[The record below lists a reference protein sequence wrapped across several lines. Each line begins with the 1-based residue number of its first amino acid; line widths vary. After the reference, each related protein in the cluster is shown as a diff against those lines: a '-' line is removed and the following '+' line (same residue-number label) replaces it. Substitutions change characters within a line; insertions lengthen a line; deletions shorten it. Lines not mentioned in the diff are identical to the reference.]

1 MWVGSQVFGL
11 HVIMILSKLFLPKC
25 KHLGLFKTWA
35 NKEWGLMVREPPLR
49 FWFRHALREHKK
61 IRVSVSTDHN
71 IQLGKWHST
80 MLIQCCQM
88 SWGIFILKYLWVNTL
103 NIIYFRSCCCS
114 QIPTDLK
121 SQRPICITCKGTL
134 CNIILTPT
142 GLEEC
147 SMFTNCC
154 RYTIGLSFVFF

>member
-1 MWVGSQVFGL
+1 
-11 HVIMILSKLFLPKC
+11 
-25 KHLGLFKTWA
+25 
-35 NKEWGLMVREPPLR
+35 
-49 FWFRHALREHKK
+49 
-61 IRVSVSTDHN
+61 
-71 IQLGKWHST
+71 

-103 NIIYFRSCCCS
+103 NIIYIRSCCCCS
-114 QIPTDLK
+114 QFPTDLK

-142 GLEEC
+142 GLEAC

-154 RYTIGLSFVFF
+154 RYTIGLSFVFLCFKLTIQILRIHILGFNPNAVVCVVGGSNCNTADKLLWFLSVEQWPTLAFQSIFSLMSMRCKTPTF